1 MSYTKNVIISDVRN
15 EKFCL
20 FSVTSKIKIDNKKEE
35 LHYRKFD
42 VLDFF
47 ATECKSHICID
58 TALTDKDCAIK
69 ALILQC

>member
-1 MSYTKNVIISDVRN
+1 MKSFDILLVLGN
-15 EKFCL
+15 L
-20 FSVTSKIKIDNKKEE
+20 KIDNKKDE

-58 TALTDKDCAIK
+58 TAIK